1 MLKEELE
8 KQLGVKVSMTFYVTA
23 NGMYVQGPY
32 RNNREF
38 CEMLKQ
44 DKLLMQSLRE
54 YDMLRKQ
61 VNECYRQ
68 MTSIINSAMFFEQWK
83 RRIYI

>member
-8 KQLGVKVSMTFYVTA
+8 KQLGVKVSMAFYVTA
-23 NGMYVQGPY
+23 NGMYEQGPY

-38 CEMLKQ
+38 CEKLKQ

-54 YDMLRKQ
+54 KNRIMRFAESFK
-61 VNECYRQ
+61 
-68 MTSIINSAMFFEQWK
+68 NSVYEFYSEAWSLL
-83 RRIYI
+83 

>member
-8 KQLGVKVSMTFYVTA
+8 MQLGIKVSMTFYVTA

-44 DKLLMQSLRE
+44 NKLLMQSLRE
-54 YDMLRKQ
+54 QDRLIKFAESFKSSVDRFYKQ
-61 VNECYRQ
+61 
-68 MTSIINSAMFFEQWK
+68 AWPLL
-83 RRIYI
+83 

>member
-1 MLKEELE
+1 MLKEEME
-8 KQLGVKVSMTFYVTA
+8 QKLGVKVSMTFYVTA

-32 RNNREF
+32 KNNSEF

-54 YDMLRKQ
+54 QAKLIKFAQEFKCILYNFYEQ
-61 VNECYRQ
+61 V
-68 MTSIINSAMFFEQWK
+68 WPLL
-83 RRIYI
+83 

>member
-68 MTSIINSAMFFEQWK
+68 MTSIINSAMFFEQ
-83 RRIYI
+83 

>member
-8 KQLGVKVSMTFYVTA
+8 TQLGVRVSMTFYVTA

-32 RNNREF
+32 RSNREF

-54 YDMLRKQ
+54 QDRLIKFAESFKNGVDKFYQQ
-61 VNECYRQ
+61 V
-68 MTSIINSAMFFEQWK
+68 WPLL
-83 RRIYI
+83 

>member
-32 RNNREF
+32 RNNTEF

-54 YDMLRKQ
+54 SSNARRAL
-61 VNECYRQ
+61 E
-68 MTSIINSAMFFEQWK
+68 NSK
-83 RRIYI
+83 RALDNFLDNVEFLLQ

>member
-32 RNNREF
+32 RNNHEF

-54 YDMLRKQ
+54 QEQIRKQ
-61 VNECYRQ
+61 VNEVYFK
-68 MTSIINSAMFFEQWK
+68 MTQIMNLAMFFEQ
-83 RRIYI
+83 

>member
-8 KQLGVKVSMTFYVTA
+8 KQLGVRVSMAFYVTA

-32 RNNREF
+32 RSNREF

-44 DKLLMQSLRE
+44 DKLLMHSLRE
-54 YDMLRKQ
+54 QERLIRFAESFKVSVDKFYSQAWPLL
-61 VNECYRQ
+61 
-68 MTSIINSAMFFEQWK
+68 
-83 RRIYI
+83 

>member
-1 MLKEELE
+1 MLKEEME

-44 DKLLMQSLRE
+44 NKLLMQSLRE
-54 YDMLRKQ
+54 YEVLRKQ
-61 VNECYRQ
+61 VSECYRQ
-68 MTSIINSAMFFEQWK
+68 MTSIINSAMFFEQ
-83 RRIYI
+83 

>member
-8 KQLGVKVSMTFYVTA
+8 MQLGVKVSMTFYVTA

-54 YDMLRKQ
+54 LDRMIRYVEDFKRSFEKFNSNVWQ
-61 VNECYRQ
+61 VL
-68 MTSIINSAMFFEQWK
+68 
-83 RRIYI
+83 

>member
-8 KQLGVKVSMTFYVTA
+8 KQLGVMVSMTFYVTA

-32 RNNREF
+32 RNNHEF

-54 YDMLRKQ
+54 QDRLMKFAESFKNS
-61 VNECYRQ
+61 VNNFYRQ
-68 MTSIINSAMFFEQWK
+68 VWPLL
-83 RRIYI
+83 

>member
-1 MLKEELE
+1 MLKEEME

-32 RNNREF
+32 KNNHVF

-54 YDMLRKQ
+54 QDMLRRQ
-61 VNECYRQ
+61 VNECYFK
-68 MTSIINSAMFFEQWK
+68 MTQIMNSAMFFEQ
-83 RRIYI
+83 

>member
-1 MLKEELE
+1 M
-8 KQLGVKVSMTFYVTA
+8 QLGVKVSMTFYVTA

-54 YDMLRKQ
+54 LDRMIRYVEDFKRSFEKFNSNVWQ
-61 VNECYRQ
+61 VL
-68 MTSIINSAMFFEQWK
+68 
-83 RRIYI
+83 

>member
-8 KQLGVKVSMTFYVTA
+8 KQLGVRVSMTFYVTA

-32 RNNREF
+32 RNNHEF

-54 YDMLRKQ
+54 QDKLIRFAE
-61 VNECYRQ
+61 NFRS
-68 MTSIINSAMFFEQWK
+68 SISEFFSHNWPLM
-83 RRIYI
+83 

>member
-32 RNNREF
+32 RNNHEF

-54 YDMLRKQ
+54 QELIRKQ
-61 VNECYRQ
+61 VNEVYFK
-68 MTSIINSAMFFEQWK
+68 MTQIMNLAMFFEQ
-83 RRIYI
+83 

>member
-23 NGMYVQGPY
+23 NGMYVQSPY

-68 MTSIINSAMFFEQWK
+68 MTSIINSAMFFEQ
-83 RRIYI
+83 

>member
-1 MLKEELE
+1 MLKEEME
-8 KQLGVKVSMTFYVTA
+8 HKLGVKVSMTFYVTA

-32 RNNREF
+32 KNNTEF

-54 YDMLRKQ
+54 QEMLRRQ
-61 VNECYRQ
+61 VNECYFK
-68 MTSIINSAMFFEQWK
+68 MTQIMNSAMFFEQ
-83 RRIYI
+83 

>member
-1 MLKEELE
+1 MLKEEME

-32 RNNREF
+32 KNNMEF

-54 YDMLRKQ
+54 QELIRKQ
-61 VNECYRQ
+61 VSECYFKI
-68 MTSIINSAMFFEQWK
+68 MHIIENFHHALSN
-83 RRIYI
+83 IL

>member
-1 MLKEELE
+1 MLKEEME
-8 KQLGVKVSMTFYVTA
+8 QKLGVKVSMAFYVTA

-32 RNNREF
+32 KNNTEF

-54 YDMLRKQ
+54 QERLIKFAQEFKCILYNFYAQ
-61 VNECYRQ
+61 VYPLL
-68 MTSIINSAMFFEQWK
+68 
-83 RRIYI
+83 

>member
-8 KQLGVKVSMTFYVTA
+8 KQLGVKVTMTFYVTA

-32 RNNREF
+32 RNNHEF

-54 YDMLRKQ
+54 QEMIRKQ
-61 VNECYRQ
+61 VNEVYFK
-68 MTSIINSAMFFEQWK
+68 MTQIMNLAMFFEQ
-83 RRIYI
+83 

>member
-8 KQLGVKVSMTFYVTA
+8 KQLGIKVSMTFYVTA

-32 RNNREF
+32 RNNHEF

-54 YDMLRKQ
+54 YELLRKQ

-68 MTSIINSAMFFEQWK
+68 MTSVINSAMFFEQ
-83 RRIYI
+83 

>member
-23 NGMYVQGPY
+23 NGMYVQGTY
-32 RNNREF
+32 RNNHEF

-54 YDMLRKQ
+54 QERLINFAQDIKCS
-61 VNECYRQ
+61 VNRFLIHFNVCLL
-68 MTSIINSAMFFEQWK
+68 
-83 RRIYI
+83 

>member
-8 KQLGVKVSMTFYVTA
+8 KQLGVIVSMTFYVTA

-54 YDMLRKQ
+54 YELLRKQ
-61 VNECYRQ
+61 VGECYRK
-68 MTSIINSAMFFEQWK
+68 MTSVINSAMFFEQ
-83 RRIYI
+83 

>member
-32 RNNREF
+32 RNNHEF

-54 YDMLRKQ
+54 YELLRKQ

-68 MTSIINSAMFFEQWK
+68 MTSVINSAMFFEQ
-83 RRIYI
+83 

>member
-8 KQLGVKVSMTFYVTA
+8 KQLGVKVSMTFYITA

-32 RNNREF
+32 RNNHEF

-54 YDMLRKQ
+54 HELLRKQ
-61 VNECYRQ
+61 VGECYFK
-68 MTSIINSAMFFEQWK
+68 MTQIMNSGMFFEQ
-83 RRIYI
+83 